1 MFHSIYWGTNV
12 RKLPC
17 VTTVEDKMT
26 KGPQLVQLKYFIP
39 LLGVWRCGI
48 VRIGGAIVPAP
59 GPVSGDIM
67 EGQNHVISQGRS
79 SYRAF
84 HIQSL
89 YSCEKSTTFDFCQT
103 NPSAFLKNLCSHFIF
118 QHRLP
123 MRNCH
128 TEQMQEGDGI
138 IYS

>member
-17 VTTVEDKMT
+17 ITTVEDKMT

-79 SYRAF
+79 LYRAI

-89 YSCEKSTTFDFCQT
+89 FYTPVRSPLLLTFAKPIHLLYDKIVF
-103 NPSAFLKNLCSHFIF
+103 AFIF
-118 QHRLP
+118 STLSTNEKLSHKAV
-123 MRNCH
+123 
-128 TEQMQEGDGI
+128 
-138 IYS
+138 